1 MTDLHAAADLGAARD
16 ERTDVWPELAS
27 AVHELSR
34 VLRSVGERGAGLD
47 AITGSEV
54 EVLRCVSARPGS
66 TVSAVSRALGL
77 QPSNVSTTVRSLI
90 GRDLLERRSDPADG
104 RRALLH
110 PTARARR
117 HRTLLDAAWSQGV
130 ERALTELP
138 GGDAEALRA
147 AVPALARLAGALEGR
162 RDLGAHPPG

>member
-1 MTDLHAAADLGAARD
+1 MTDIHAAREDGADAWPGLAA
-16 ERTDVWPELAS
+16 

-34 VLRSVGERGAGLD
+34 VLRSVGERAAGLD

-54 EVLRCVSARPGS
+54 EVLRCVAARPGS
-66 TVSAVSRALGL
+66 TVSAVSRGLGL

-90 GRDLLERRSDPADG
+90 GRELLERRSDPADG
-104 RRALLH
+104 RRVLLY

-130 ERALTELP
+130 EQALTELP
-138 GGDAEALRA
+138 AGDADALRA
-147 AVPALARLAGALEGR
+147 AVPALARLAGALDAR